1 MSCNSCVKD
10 GEIYEDVYMFSGDP
24 SGIHE
29 IGGEVFCPDC
39 SPDEEKKDRWYFIL
53 EDEDESWDNDE
64 SWDDEDDDDSWDGDD
79 EDEAGK
85 AWTGR

>member
-1 MSCNSCVKD
+1 
-10 GEIYEDVYMFSGDP
+10 
-24 SGIHE
+24 
-29 IGGEVFCPDC
+29 PDC
-39 SPDEEKKDRWYFIL
+39 SPEEKKKDRWYFIL
-53 EDEDESWDNDE
+53 EDQDESWGDDNE